1 MCVINKIKIKFE
13 KTIYK
18 FVKICYN
25 IYVRNKWRTK
35 IMLLKEYEK
44 NTDLELHHSDSE
56 GYVIK
61 SKKTGLIY
69 DLLEMVSYGGKA
81 SSDIVMISIANE
93 NEGYIGM
100 LDYIFGASDK
110 VATLDFCLDLVNDF
124 EKGLKKPIDI
134 MGIANGIAD
143 KIIKK

>member
-1 MCVINKIKIKFE
+1 
-13 KTIYK
+13 
-18 FVKICYN
+18 
-25 IYVRNKWRTK
+25 
-35 IMLLKEYEK
+35 MLLKVYGA
-44 NTDLELHHSDSE
+44 NNDLELHHSDSE

-61 SKKTGLIY
+61 SKKTGLTY

-110 VATLDFCLDLVNDF
+110 VATLNFCLNMISDF
-124 EKGLKKPIDI
+124 EEGLKKPLDI
-134 MGIANGIAD
+134 MGIVD
-143 KIIKK
+143 KIIK

>member
-1 MCVINKIKIKFE
+1 
-13 KTIYK
+13 
-18 FVKICYN
+18 
-25 IYVRNKWRTK
+25 
-35 IMLLKEYEK
+35 MLLKVYEK
-44 NTDLELHHSDSE
+44 NTDLELHYSDSE

-69 DLLEMVSYGGKA
+69 DLLEMVSYGGSA

-93 NEGYIGM
+93 SEGYIGM

-110 VATLDFCLDLVNDF
+110 DATLDFCSNIVSDF
-124 EKGLKKPIDI
+124 EEGLKKPLDI
-134 MGIANGIAD
+134 MGIVD

>member
-1 MCVINKIKIKFE
+1 
-13 KTIYK
+13 
-18 FVKICYN
+18 
-25 IYVRNKWRTK
+25 
-35 IMLLKEYEK
+35 MLLKVYGA
-44 NTDLELHHSDSE
+44 NNDLELHLSDSE

-110 VATLDFCLDLVNDF
+110 DATLDFCLDLVNDF
-124 EKGLKKPIDI
+124 EKGLKKPLDI
-134 MGIANGIAD
+134 MGIVD
-143 KIIKK
+143 KIIK

>member
-1 MCVINKIKIKFE
+1 
-13 KTIYK
+13 
-18 FVKICYN
+18 
-25 IYVRNKWRTK
+25 
-35 IMLLKEYEK
+35 MLLKVYEK
-44 NTDLELHHSDSE
+44 NADLELHYSEYE

-61 SKKTGLIY
+61 SKKTGLTY

-110 VATLDFCLDLVNDF
+110 DATLAYCLDLVNDF
-124 EKGLKKPIDI
+124 EEGFKKPIDV
-134 MGIANGIAD
+134 MGIVD
-143 KIIKK
+143 KIIK